1 MHNLKQDI
9 EVLAFGNKDFF
20 NTINELKPYL
30 KFVLN
35 LSSDGLNDNIPQK
48 FILLIHEDFLTNI
61 ENKNIIKNI
70 NNTKILA
77 SHSKTSASKLFDY
90 NIELPIMISE
100 INKIIIAINTKKKF
114 NKNSSIKIKEYTLD
128 KNEKKLKKGDSSL
141 ILTEKEINLLELFQ
155 DAKKPLSKH
164 DIQKTVWGY
173 SETADTHTVETHI
186 YRLRKKI
193 KEEFLDEEFI
203 QNDKKGYYI

>member
-1 MHNLKQDI
+1 MHNLNQDI

-35 LSSDGLNDNIPQK
+35 SSSDKLDDNIPKK
-48 FILLIHEDFLTNI
+48 FILLIHEDFLTNL

-77 SHSKTSASKLFDY
+77 SHSKTSVSKLFDY
-90 NIELPIMISE
+90 NIELPIMLSE
-100 INKIIIAINTKKKF
+100 INKIIIAISTKKKF
-114 NKNSSIKIKEYTLD
+114 NKNSSIKIKEYILD
-128 KNEKKLKKGDSSL
+128 KNEKKLKKGSSSL

-155 DAKKPLSKH
+155 GAKKPLSKN